1 MHGWRIYNNG
11 AKAIQWENE
20 VFSTHPVRTIECLYA
35 NKHTLTLP
43 HVKMNLKIITDPN
56 VKLQITK
63 RAEENIKENAL

>member
-1 MHGWRIYNNG
+1 M
-11 AKAIQWENE
+11 
-20 VFSTHPVRTIECLYA
+20 IECLYA